1 MGATATAVAAVAAVV
16 GAGAAVYSAVSAPK
30 PPDIPPPPPPASYYS
45 YDEYGEAAGEQVWDA
60 SRNAYVY
67 KPKPLTEEQ
76 KQELAV
82 RQEIRNKN
90 LGDLNKTPE
99 EWEKAADEYAK
110 TFSDAMHTDVDKR
123 YDDRKKNIDEE
134 MEARGLFGS
143 RAYIDKQTELDKEKA
158 DIDTDIAQ
166 KATLA
171 KEDLTQRRRDVTLR
185 TIAEMDAGKKTDA
198 IIASQ
203 NAEAARMG
211 AQLGTASLMGAYNID
226 TNNTLRRWEA
236 EMERNKN
243 MTNKLSDT
251 ASGLAFLYG
260 YNKGGSKGVDLSPPK
275 TDTSYSRF
283 NLGNYA
289 SRIG

>member
-1 MGATATAVAAVAAVV
+1 MAATSVIAAAAVAT
-16 GAGAAVYSAVSAPK
+16 AGVAVYSAVTAPD
-30 PPDIPPPPPPASYYS
+30 PPDIPPPPQPASYYS
-45 YDEYGEAAGEQVWDA
+45 QDEQGNPAEEQVWDA

-82 RQEIRNKN
+82 RQEIRIGR
-90 LGDLNKTPE
+90 LGEINKTPD
-99 EWEKAADEYAK
+99 EWVTAANDYAK
-110 TFSDAMHTDVDKR
+110 TFADVMHKDVDRR
-123 YDDRKKNIDEE
+123 YDDRRRAINEE

-143 RAYIDKQTELDKEKA
+143 RAYVDKQTELDKEKGE
-158 DIDTDIAQ
+158 IDTNIAQ
-166 KATLA
+166 KSTLA
-171 KEDLTQRRRDVTLR
+171 KEDLIQRNKNFALQ
-185 TIAEMDAGKKTDA
+185 TIAEMDAGKKMDA

-203 NAEAARMG
+203 NVEASRMG
-211 AQLGTASLMGAYNID
+211 AQLGTASLMGNYATETSNKLK
-226 TNNTLRRWEA
+226 TW
-236 EMERNKN
+236 EMESANSRNLTSSLN
-243 MTNKLSDT
+243 DT

-260 YNKGGSKGVDLSPPK
+260 YNKGGSKGVNLSLPK